1 MQRFLI
7 RLQGRQVCK
16 DVDDKVLRVELKN
29 GKFFVNTLYK
39 TLEPGR
45 QCVFPTIVIWK
56 SWVLLRVGFFA

>member
-1 MQRFLI
+1 M
-7 RLQGRQVCK
+7 CK